1 MGLSTKLFFKK
12 HLPQILQEPLK
23 DKTCK
28 KEISY
33 KCDDL
38 IYTFKEEN
46 DQIVLSISN

>member
-1 MGLSTKLFFKK
+1 
-12 HLPQILQEPLK
+12 LQEPLK

-38 IYTFKEEN
+38 VYTFEEIN
-46 DQIVLSISN
+46 NQIILNIEKSS